1 MDNLLNFIDNRHFL
15 ELEEKEMRKE
25 TVVHEKT
32 IQTMLFA
39 FPGAGLG
46 NKLFEVISLLGIAE
60 TLQRSP
66 VINATNPDYVSTL
79 SKNIQPIFPKLVEQF
94 QLKIIPFT
102 AIAHEHTNWGACCKF
117 DNPAKFI
124 NRSEQH
130 MMLDG
135 HYFQSYKYFHHMRPK
150 IREWLAPSK
159 LTAVRA
165 EILLPAKFRNDLIIC
180 THVRRGDFQYDGV
193 HQPSDATFT
202 RAATD
207 FLVEFYQKSSPKVT
221 VVVLGNDIEFAHTV
235 FEDRTDNYKFL
246 QETNGTRYNYT
257 LPTVSPLYTAILTPT
272 LTPEIDLGFSR
283 LFCDVTLITAPS
295 STFGWWLSYLSKS
308 KSTTYY
314 RDITESKD
322 GTSIIFSSVMIFL
335 SLLII
340 LLNWRLSRRVLARKK
355 HPTVRKLRKM
365 LIKGRSAVKTG
376 ILTPI
381 ETVILALEAGMTLE
395 DVRLEYVNAN
405 GTREEIL
412 ESVFGKLADNKFFAR
427 LISNSR
433 FMETGYANE
442 KIFLDLWKSES
453 YRELV
458 LTTQRP
464 ECPTQTFQPS
474 ALVDPLI
481 SQSKNPPS
489 TTEIDTKATNTT
501 SQAPPPPADPKPK
514 TQRKS
519 IIDKTAAALLHEGKP
534 LLCSGGADDAI

>member
-1 MDNLLNFIDNRHFL
+1 MRVNHYVMVSCLMFGILVNIYVIIRLNIGANIFEYFQKIQSLNQLGHVPKCEIDMDNLLNFIENRHFL
-15 ELEEKEMRKE
+15 ELEEKEIKKQ
-25 TVVHEKT
+25 TAVHQKT

-102 AIAHEHTNWGACCKF
+102 AIAHEHTNWGACCRF
-117 DNPAKFI
+117 DDPAKFV

-165 EILLPAKFRNDLIIC
+165 EILLPAKHRNDLIIC

-235 FEDRTDNYKFL
+235 FEDRTDSFKFL

-257 LPTVSPLYTAILTPT
+257 LPTTSPKYTAVLTPT

-295 STFGWWLSYLSKS
+295 STFGWWLSYLSKR

-322 GTSIIFSSVMIFL
+322 G
-335 SLLII
+335 
-340 LLNWRLSRRVLARKK
+340 
-355 HPTVRKLRKM
+355 
-365 LIKGRSAVKTG
+365 
-376 ILTPI
+376 
-381 ETVILALEAGMTLE
+381 VIGEM
-395 DVRLEYVNAN
+395 
-405 GTREEIL
+405 REEDFYPPDWVKL
-412 ESVFGKLADNKFFAR
+412 KTDKFGR
-427 LISNSR
+427 ISS
-433 FMETGYANE
+433 F
-442 KIFLDLWKSES
+442 
-453 YRELV
+453 
-458 LTTQRP
+458 
-464 ECPTQTFQPS
+464 
-474 ALVDPLI
+474 
-481 SQSKNPPS
+481 
-489 TTEIDTKATNTT
+489 
-501 SQAPPPPADPKPK
+501 
-514 TQRKS
+514 
-519 IIDKTAAALLHEGKP
+519 
-534 LLCSGGADDAI
+534 

>member
-1 MDNLLNFIDNRHFL
+1 MRVNHYVMVSCLVFGILVNIYVIIRLNIGVNIFEYLQKIQNLNLVPKCEIDMDNLLNFIDNRHFL

-25 TVVHEKT
+25 TAVHEKT

-130 MMLDG
+130 IMLDG

-165 EILLPAKFRNDLIIC
+165 EILLPAKHRDDLIIC

-207 FLVEFYQKSSPKVT
+207 FLVEFY
-221 VVVLGNDIEFAHTV
+221 
-235 FEDRTDNYKFL
+235 RTENYKFL

-257 LPTVSPLYTAILTPT
+257 LPTVSPLYTAVLTPT

-295 STFGWWLSYLSKS
+295 STFGWWLSYLSKR

-322 GTSIIFSSVMIFL
+322 G
-335 SLLII
+335 
-340 LLNWRLSRRVLARKK
+340 
-355 HPTVRKLRKM
+355 
-365 LIKGRSAVKTG
+365 
-376 ILTPI
+376 
-381 ETVILALEAGMTLE
+381 VIGEM
-395 DVRLEYVNAN
+395 
-405 GTREEIL
+405 REEDFYPPEWVKL
-412 ESVFGKLADNKFFAR
+412 KTDQFGR
-427 LISNSR
+427 ISS
-433 FMETGYANE
+433 F
-442 KIFLDLWKSES
+442 
-453 YRELV
+453 
-458 LTTQRP
+458 
-464 ECPTQTFQPS
+464 
-474 ALVDPLI
+474 
-481 SQSKNPPS
+481 
-489 TTEIDTKATNTT
+489 
-501 SQAPPPPADPKPK
+501 
-514 TQRKS
+514 
-519 IIDKTAAALLHEGKP
+519 
-534 LLCSGGADDAI
+534 

>member
-1 MDNLLNFIDNRHFL
+1 M
-15 ELEEKEMRKE
+15 
-25 TVVHEKT
+25 
-32 IQTMLFA
+32 
-39 FPGAGLG
+39 
-46 NKLFEVISLLGIAE
+46 
-60 TLQRSP
+60 
-66 VINATNPDYVSTL
+66 
-79 SKNIQPIFPKLVEQF
+79 
-94 QLKIIPFT
+94 
-102 AIAHEHTNWGACCKF
+102 
-117 DNPAKFI
+117 
-124 NRSEQH
+124 
-130 MMLDG
+130 
-135 HYFQSYKYFHHMRPK
+135 
-150 IREWLAPSK
+150 
-159 LTAVRA
+159 
-165 EILLPAKFRNDLIIC
+165 
-180 THVRRGDFQYDGV
+180 
-193 HQPSDATFT
+193 
-202 RAATD
+202 
-207 FLVEFYQKSSPKVT
+207 SSNT
-221 VVVLGNDIEFAHTV
+221 
-235 FEDRTDNYKFL
+235 
-246 QETNGTRYNYT
+246 
-257 LPTVSPLYTAILTPT
+257 
-272 LTPEIDLGFSR
+272 
-283 LFCDVTLITAPS
+283 
-295 STFGWWLSYLSKS
+295 
-308 KSTTYY
+308 KSTKVVQE
-314 RDITESKD
+314 ESAFESVGTGNASVK
-322 GTSIIFSSVMIFL
+322 TSIIFSSVMIFL